1 MSATLTC
8 TEQFLRDV
16 FNGSSSAQLAQQCA
30 KLGMHYAAIKA
41 CETLAQLTK
50 GPLTPYYTHLL
61 TVQVCPV
68 MVLLCTQ

>member
-1 MSATLTC
+1 VSATLTC
-8 TEQFLRDV
+8 KEQFRCDDII
-16 FNGSSSAQLAQQCA
+16 GSSSAQQYA
-30 KLGMHYAAIKA
+30 KLGMHNAATKA